1 MLGVPVVNIGS
12 RQKDRLRGKNVID
25 VKYKS
30 SQIKS
35 AIEKQI
41 KNGKY
46 KSENIYGDGLSGIKI
61 SKLFS
66 KLKPVSEKRISY

>member
-1 MLGVPVVNIGS
+1 MYKCAS
-12 RQKDRLRGKNVID
+12 CEYRQQQKDRLRGKNVID

-46 KSENIYGDGLSGIKI
+46 KSENIYGDGLSTFKFQNY
-61 SKLFS
+61 SLN
-66 KLKPVSEKRISY
+66 